1 MEYKNGKFN
10 DAVQAEV
17 AKFEKFKKSLRGF
30 LDILKHDKVTRTL
43 EELETVGISFPTP
56 AIRIPDWWSNSGIR
70 APFWTEIGWK
80 TKVTTLEGKI
90 YTITFA
96 RGDAAK
102 DMPEIEDIT
111 PHAAKEEISQQGI
124 QEKSDVS
131 EVLKRDYLSIINKNI
146 FGFVSIFIAIL
157 VFIARFNFFT
167 YAAVVGICL
176 VGVLIGLMGTR
187 HSKKPIL
194 AYIGVVLCLLMLL
207 ELVLWMNYILENLD

>member
-17 AKFEKFKKSLRGF
+17 AKFDKFKKSLRGF
-30 LDILKHDKVTRTL
+30 LNILKYDKVTRTL
-43 EELETVGISFPTP
+43 EELEAVGISFPTP
-56 AIRIPDWWSNSGIR
+56 AVTIPDWWSNSGIR

-80 TKVTTLEGKI
+80 TKVTTLDGKI

-96 RGDAAK
+96 RGKAAK
-102 DMPEIEDIT
+102 NMPE
-111 PHAAKEEISQQGI
+111 KEEINPPAVKEEVSQPVI
-124 QEKSDVS
+124 PEKSDVL